1 VKVALIVITIIACAT
16 NMVAQNYSISG
27 HTLGGGGG
35 TSAAGIYSVSG
46 TIAQPVVGKIGAGNY
61 ALSGGFWVLVG
72 AVQTPGAPL
81 LSLSITSTNTV
92 LVCWP
97 SPSTGFTLQRSIDAL
112 STNWVDV
119 GQAPL
124 DNGTVKSVTLNQPA
138 GRLFF
143 RLKK

>member
-1 VKVALIVITIIACAT
+1 
-16 NMVAQNYSISG
+16 
-27 HTLGGGGG
+27 
-35 TSAAGIYSVSG
+35 
-46 TIAQPVVGKIGAGNY
+46 
-61 ALSGGFWVLVG
+61 VLVG

-81 LSLSITSTNTV
+81 LSLSVTSTNTV

-97 SPSTGFTLQRSIDAL
+97 SPSAGFVLQQSKDVL

-119 GQAPL
+119 GQAPF
-124 DNGTVKSVTLNQPA
+124 DNGIIKSVILNQPA